1 MTVNL
6 PPDLRSALGRALAP
20 RSPAGSK
27 LAVLRAEC
35 HSMTLKVLVL
45 DPHAEIYRDRLQMEF
60 PALQFVLAHHAG
72 ELPADLSDVDV
83 LVSFAIELTDE
94 FYQRAKGLKWVQ
106 CLATGVDQVLR
117 CPSLKPDTLLTS
129 GRGIH
134 GAPMRETI
142 VFLMM
147 GAARE
152 ARRLAD
158 AQKAHLWDRRYW
170 SLFPGKTA
178 VIVGV
183 GVIGIATAKL
193 LKAFE
198 MYVIGVT
205 RTPRAAEGFDEMMST
220 DELKRAARRADFLI
234 NILPASKDNLSLF
247 DGAVFAAM
255 KPSAYYISA
264 GRGQT
269 VDEAALIEALRARRI
284 AGAGLDVFQTEPL
297 PSDSPFWDLPN
308 AFVLPH
314 LGGYTSEYEEL
325 VMPLIVENM
334 RRFLAGRRSEMQNI
348 VAR

>member
-1 MTVNL
+1 MPFMNL
-6 PPDLRSALGRALAP
+6 N
-20 RSPAGSK
+20 
-27 LAVLRAEC
+27 
-35 HSMTLKVLVL
+35 VLVL
-45 DPHAEIYRDRLQMEF
+45 DPHAEIYRDRLRTEF
-60 PALQFVLAHHAG
+60 PSLQFVLAHNAG
-72 ELPADLSDVDV
+72 ELPGDLSDIDV
-83 LVSFAIELTDE
+83 LISFAIELTDE
-94 FYQRAKGLKWVQ
+94 FYERAKGLQWVQ
-106 CLATGVDQVLR
+106 CLATGVDHVLR
-117 CPSLKPDTLLTS
+117 CPSLKAQTLLTS

-147 GAARE
+147 GVARE

-158 AQKAHLWDRRYW
+158 AQQAHRWDRRYW
-170 SLFPGKTA
+170 SLFAGKTA

-198 MYVIGVT
+198 MHVIGVT
-205 RTPRAAEGFDEMMST
+205 RTPRSAEGFDEMMT
-220 DELKRAARRADFLI
+220 TGRLKEATSRADFLI
-234 NILPASKDNLSLF
+234 NVLPATKDNLLLF
-247 DGAVFAAM
+247 DRAVFAAM
-255 KPSAYYISA
+255 KPSAYYIGA

-269 VDEAALIEALRARRI
+269 VDEPALVEALRDRRI

-314 LGGYTSEYEEL
+314 LGGYTSEYEDL
-325 VMPLIVENM
+325 ITPLIIENM
-334 RRFLAGRRSEMQNI
+334 RLFLAGRRGEMENV

>member
-1 MTVNL
+1 M
-6 PPDLRSALGRALAP
+6 S
-20 RSPAGSK
+20 
-27 LAVLRAEC
+27 
-35 HSMTLKVLVL
+35 LKVLVL
-45 DPHAEIYRDRLQMEF
+45 DPHAELYRDRLQAEF
-60 PALQFVLAHHAG
+60 PAVQFVLAHHAA
-72 ELPADLSDVDV
+72 ELPANISDIDV
-83 LVSFAIELTDE
+83 LISFAIELTDE
-94 FYQRAKGLKWVQ
+94 FYQRAKTLKWVQ

-117 CPSLKPDTLLTS
+117 CPSLRPDTLLTS

-152 ARRLAD
+152 ARRLAE
-158 AQKAHLWDRRYW
+158 AQKAHVWDRRYW
-170 SLFPGKTA
+170 SLFTGKTA

-198 MYVIGVT
+198 MHIIGVT
-205 RTPRAAEGFDEMMST
+205 RTPRAADGFDEMMAT
-220 DELKRAARRADFLI
+220 DQLKQAAGRADFLI
-234 NILPASKDNLSLF
+234 NILPASKDNLLLF
-247 DGAVFAAM
+247 DRAVFAAM

-269 VDEAALIEALRARRI
+269 VDEAALIEALREHRI

-297 PSDSPFWDLPN
+297 PPDSAFWDLPN

-314 LGGYTSEYEEL
+314 LGGYTSEYEDL

-334 RRFLAGRRSEMQNI
+334 QLFLAGRRGEMQNI